1 MRHEE
6 ESKNAMVIPDE
17 ELVAEYYQFKQQ
29 LEQMAADF
37 KLVITHPTYCLPFL
51 QPGRLINV
59 KYQKLDFGWG
69 VIINYQK
76 RVPPKVKLN
85 IELHLLYFSLMHW
98 TPIIL
103 YRIDQRPNLKSI
115 RHTSN
120 TSLTSC

>member
-1 MRHEE
+1 
-6 ESKNAMVIPDE
+6 MVIPDE